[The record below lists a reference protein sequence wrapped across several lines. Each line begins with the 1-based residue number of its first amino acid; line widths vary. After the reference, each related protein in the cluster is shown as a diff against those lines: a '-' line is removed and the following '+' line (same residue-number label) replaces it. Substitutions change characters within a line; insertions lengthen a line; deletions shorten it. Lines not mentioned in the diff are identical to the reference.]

1 MSAIVRPFGVTI
13 VAVIAWINGVVNII
27 QGIVSLL
34 GGADPTV
41 AWITIFVGI
50 ITFLVSLGLFRGSNG
65 ARILVTIVFLI
76 NIAAAIYAI
85 VAVPGYFFSAVVTGV
100 LALIGILLLY
110 TARANAFFEARERR
124 NGFANAQ
131 R

>member
-110 TARANAFFEARERR
+110 TARANAFFSA
-124 NGFANAQ
+124 
-131 R
+131 